1 MNMVEIITKKRDGK
15 VLSSDEIRRMID
27 QYVRGDIPDYQMS
40 ALLMAIYFNGLE
52 SAETAALTGAMIH
65 SGDCIDLSS
74 VPGIKVDK
82 HSTGGVGDK
91 VSLVLAPLVAAAGVP
106 VPMMAGRGLGHTGGT
121 LDKLEAIPGFR
132 TQLTEREFRDILNQ
146 AGLAMIGQT
155 ESIVPADRLLY
166 ALRDVTGTVPS
177 IPLICSSI
185 ISKKKAEG
193 ADALVLDV
201 KVGNGAFFQ
210 DRNATI
216 ALARNLVHLGEGVG
230 LKTQALLTSM
240 DQPLGWTVGNWLETR
255 EAIEALQGRGPDD
268 LMEVTFQLG
277 GLMCVLGGCAHSLS
291 EGIMNLK
298 NKLDSGEGFERFV
311 RMTELQGGDVKVV
324 RSPEKYPC
332 RANAIEVHSP
342 DSGTL
347 IRMDTHAIGMVSVAL
362 GAGRIKKE
370 DAVDPA
376 AGIVLHK
383 KIGDS
388 VCTGERLATL
398 YTNRTGSPE
407 EFARRF
413 LQAIVISET
422 EEAVIPKLIDD
433 FIEAE

>member
-1 MNMVEIITKKRDGK
+1 MNAVEIITKKRDGK
-15 VLSSDEIRRMID
+15 NLSKDEIRWMIHE
-27 QYVRGDIPDYQMS
+27 YVRGEIPDYQMS

-52 SAETAALTGAMIH
+52 SSETAALTEAMIQ
-65 SGDCIDLSS
+65 SGDRMDLSA

-106 VPMMAGRGLGHTGGT
+106 VPMMSGRGLGHTGGT

-132 TQLTEREFRDILNQ
+132 TQLSEKEFRNIL
-146 AGLAMIGQT
+146 AKTGFAMIGQT

-201 KVGNGAFFQ
+201 KVGNGAFLP
-210 DRNATI
+210 DRSATVS
-216 ALARNLVHLGEGVG
+216 LAKNLVRLGENVG
-230 LKTQALLTSM
+230 LKTRALLTSM
-240 DQPLGWTVGNWLETR
+240 DQPLGLTVGNWLETR
-255 EAIEALQGRGPDD
+255 EAIEALQGNGPDD

-277 GLMCVLGGCAHSLS
+277 GLMCVLGGCAHSPS
-291 EGIMNLK
+291 EGIKILK
-298 NKLDSGEGFERFV
+298 EKLDSGEGFEQFI

-324 RSPEKYPC
+324 ESPDKYPHQ
-332 RANAIEVHSP
+332 AKAIEVTSP
-342 DSGTL
+342 VSGT
-347 IRMDTHAIGMVSVAL
+347 IIQMDTQIIGILSVSL
-362 GAGRIKKE
+362 GAGRMRKE
-370 DAVDPA
+370 DVVDPS
-376 AGIVLHK
+376 AGIVLDK

-388 VCTGERLATL
+388 VQTGERLATL
-398 YTNRTGSPE
+398 YTNKSIASDELIQRYCKALIISDEEEPE
-407 EFARRF
+407 FP
-413 LQAIVISET
+413 Q
-422 EEAVIPKLIDD
+422 LIHEL
-433 FIEAE
+433 IEHG